1 MIRIQKDIPAAGGR
15 HARGLVL
22 LLLLMV
28 LGACGFQLRG
38 APELPAEMDVVYI
51 QADDRFSLFVREL
64 GRLLEGGDAR
74 VTRDRDEATA
84 VFEVLRAR
92 SSTETLSVN
101 LEGRPEE
108 LRVAYEIRFR
118 VRANGET
125 LVDEQELRLNRDIQA
140 DPDDTLGSRQEAR
153 RIAETLEEDIAQM
166 VLMRIEAIMAGRIDE
181 DTESNAAE

>member
-1 MIRIQKDIPAAGGR
+1 MARIRNPFPARSGR
-15 HARGLVL
+15 LLPVL
-22 LLLLMV
+22 LLV
-28 LGACGFQLRG
+28 LVLAACGFQLRG
-38 APELPAEMDVVYI
+38 APELPPEMEVVYI

-64 GRLLEGGDAR
+64 RRLLESGGAR

-101 LEGRPEE
+101 LQGRPEE
-108 LRVAYEIRFR
+108 LRVAYELRFR

-125 LVDEQELRLNRDIQA
+125 LIDEQELRINRDIQA

-153 RIAETLEEDIAQM
+153 RIAETLEEDIARL
-166 VLMRIEAIMAGRIDE
+166 VLMRIEAR
-181 DTESNAAE
+181 